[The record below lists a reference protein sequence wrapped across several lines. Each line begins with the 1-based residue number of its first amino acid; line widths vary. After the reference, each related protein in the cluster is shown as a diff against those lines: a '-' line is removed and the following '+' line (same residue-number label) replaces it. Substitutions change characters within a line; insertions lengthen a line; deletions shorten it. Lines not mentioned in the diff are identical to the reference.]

1 MKKNVVK
8 RREEGWRQLTMG
20 ASYQPVS
27 LCARSV
33 NSVNIRALSTHLAAL
48 GQSESSSPQDDESP
62 GHLLL
67 HDLPVQQ
74 GR

>member
-1 MKKNVVK
+1 MASVNN
-8 RREEGWRQLTMG
+8 GSQLS
-20 ASYQPVS
+20 ASVAV
-27 LCARSV
+27 CKESV
-33 NSVNIRALSTHLAAL
+33 NSVNIRALPTHLAAL